1 MKKNMGQ
8 VRTWR
13 AEEKDIFNCEQG
25 KKFKGRQLVLEDTY
39 HSIDNQALK
48 NNVKIKSVRLAD
60 SVKEI
65 GNQSFYNCT
74 ALRDINLENVSQ
86 IRWESF
92 LGCVHLKEITL
103 SSGIRY
109 LGRRSFSGCKRLNC
123 VKFQEST
130 MLKGIEAGVFQN
142 CESIEKISLP
152 KGLTEIGNKAF
163 YKCTSLKDIELPEGI
178 RIIGNEA
185 FYQTAI
191 QEIKL
196 PSTLVEIGNSA
207 FLKCRSLEFIQ
218 IPASVKKI
226 GRWSFHGCG
235 QLKKVEFLGEPEE
248 IGEWIINKS
257 TVIRCKKGSRIEAY
271 CKEKEFQIE
280 YNDAKEV

>member
-1 MKKNMGQ
+1 MGQ
-8 VRTWR
+8 VRTWH
-13 AEEKDIFNCEQG
+13 ADAKDIFNCEQG
-25 KKFKGRQLVLEDTY
+25 KKFKGRLLTLENVY

-48 NNVKIKSVRLAD
+48 NNVKIKSVKLSD

-123 VKFQEST
+123 VKFQKST

-142 CESIEKISLP
+142 CESIEEISLP
-152 KGLTEIGNKAF
+152 EGLTEIGNKAF
-163 YKCTSLKDIELPEGI
+163 YKCTSLRSVELPEGI
-178 RIIGNEA
+178 RTIGNEA

-207 FLKCRSLEFIQ
+207 FLKCRSLEFVQ
-218 IPASVKKI
+218 IPASVKNI
-226 GRWSFHGCG
+226 GKWSFRGCG
-235 QLKKVEFLGEPEE
+235 KLKIVEFLGDPEE

-257 TVIRCKKGSRIEAY
+257 TVIRCIKGSRIEAY

-280 YNDAKEV
+280 YIDKL

>member
-1 MKKNMGQ
+1 MGQ
-8 VRTWR
+8 VRTWH
-13 AEEKDIFNCEQG
+13 ADAKDIFNCEQG
-25 KKFKGRQLVLEDTY
+25 KKFKGRLLTLEDVY

-48 NNVKIKSVRLAD
+48 NNMKIKSVKLAD

-123 VKFQEST
+123 VKFEKST

-163 YKCTSLKDIELPEGI
+163 YKCTSLNRASGRNSGYRKRSFLPDGNSGNKTAVNTCRNRKQCVSQMQVI
-178 RIIGNEA
+178 RIYSDTGICEKNRKVVFSRVQA
-185 FYQTAI
+185 
-191 QEIKL
+191 
-196 PSTLVEIGNSA
+196 VEKSGI
-207 FLKCRSLEFIQ
+207 F
-218 IPASVKKI
+218 
-226 GRWSFHGCG
+226 GRAGGDRRMDH
-235 QLKKVEFLGEPEE
+235 
-248 IGEWIINKS
+248 
-257 TVIRCKKGSRIEAY
+257 
-271 CKEKEFQIE
+271 
-280 YNDAKEV
+280 

>member
-1 MKKNMGQ
+1 MGQ
-8 VRTWR
+8 VRTWH
-13 AEEKDIFNCEQG
+13 ADAKDIFNCEQG
-25 KKFKGRQLVLEDTY
+25 KKFKGRLLTLEDVY

-48 NNVKIKSVRLAD
+48 NNMKIKSVKLAD

-123 VKFQEST
+123 VKFEKST

-178 RIIGNEA
+178 QVIGNEA

-191 QEIKL
+191 QGIKL

-226 GRWSFHGCG
+226 GRWSFHGCR
-235 QLKKVEFLGEPEE
+235 QLKKVEFFGEPEE

-257 TVIRCKKGSRIEAY
+257 TVIRCKKGSGIDAY

-280 YNDAKEV
+280 YIDEEYT

>member
-1 MKKNMGQ
+1 MGQ
-8 VRTWR
+8 VRTWH
-13 AEEKDIFNCEQG
+13 ADAKDIFNCEQG
-25 KKFKGRQLVLEDTY
+25 KKFKGRLLTLEDVY

-48 NNVKIKSVRLAD
+48 NNMKIKSVKLAD

-123 VKFQEST
+123 VKFEKST

-207 FLKCRSLEFIQ
+207 FLKCRSLELVQ
-218 IPASVKKI
+218 IPASVKRI

-235 QLKKVEFLGEPEE
+235 QLKKVEFLGDPEE

-257 TVIRCKKGSRIEAY
+257 TVIRCRKGSRIEAY

-280 YNDAKEV
+280 YSDVR

>member
-1 MKKNMGQ
+1 MGQ
-8 VRTWR
+8 VRTWH
-13 AEEKDIFNCEQG
+13 ADAKDIFNCEQG
-25 KKFKGRQLVLEDTY
+25 KKFKGRLLTLEDVY

-48 NNVKIKSVRLAD
+48 NNMKIKSVKLAD

-123 VKFQEST
+123 VKFEKST

-178 RIIGNEA
+178 QVIGNEA

-191 QEIKL
+191 QGIKL

-226 GRWSFHGCG
+226 GRWSFHGCR
-235 QLKKVEFLGEPEE
+235 QLKKVEFLGETEE

-257 TVIRCKKGSRIEAY
+257 TVIRCKKGSGIDAY

-280 YNDAKEV
+280 YIDEEYT

>member
-1 MKKNMGQ
+1 MTVSYTHLDVYK
-8 VRTWR
+8 
-13 AEEKDIFNCEQG
+13 
-25 KKFKGRQLVLEDTY
+25 RQ
-39 HSIDNQALK
+39 
-48 NNVKIKSVRLAD
+48 
-60 SVKEI
+60 
-65 GNQSFYNCT
+65 
-74 ALRDINLENVSQ
+74 
-86 IRWESF
+86 
-92 LGCVHLKEITL
+92 
-103 SSGIRY
+103 
-109 LGRRSFSGCKRLNC
+109 
-123 VKFQEST
+123 

-207 FLKCRSLEFIQ
+207 FLKCRSLELVQ
-218 IPASVKKI
+218 IPASVKRI

-235 QLKKVEFLGEPEE
+235 QLKKVEFLGDPEE
-248 IGEWIINKS
+248 IGEWIINKLS
-257 TVIRCKKGSRIEAY
+257 LIHIFSFSSMVSSCYGKKFLVRYDRCGEWADRRRGNTGKNRRVSKKTGSIFR
-271 CKEKEFQIE
+271 QS
-280 YNDAKEV
+280 DVR

>member
-1 MKKNMGQ
+1 MGQ
-8 VRTWR
+8 VRTWH
-13 AEEKDIFNCEQG
+13 AEAKDIFNCEQG
-25 KKFKGRQLVLEDTY
+25 KKFKGRLLALEDVY
-39 HSIDNQALK
+39 HSIDNRALK
-48 NNVKIKSVRLAD
+48 NNVKIKSVKLAD

-74 ALRDINLENVSQ
+74 ALREINLENVSQ

-123 VKFQEST
+123 VNFQKST

-142 CESIEKISLP
+142 CESIEEISLP
-152 KGLTEIGNKAF
+152 KGITEIGNKAF
-163 YKCTSLKDIELPEGI
+163 YKCTSLKSVELPEGI
-178 RIIGNEA
+178 QIIGNEA

-207 FLKCRSLEFIQ
+207 FLKCRSLEFVQ
-218 IPASVKKI
+218 IPKSVKKI

-235 QLKKVEFLGEPEE
+235 KLKKVEFLGEPEE

-257 TVIRCKKGSRIEAY
+257 TVIRCKKGSGIDAY

-280 YNDAKEV
+280 YIDEEYT

>member
-1 MKKNMGQ
+1 MGQ
-8 VRTWR
+8 VRTWH
-13 AEEKDIFNCEQG
+13 AEAKDIFNCEQG
-25 KKFKGRQLVLEDTY
+25 KKFKGRLLALEDVY

-48 NNVKIKSVRLAD
+48 NNVKIKSVKLAD

-74 ALRDINLENVSQ
+74 ALREINLENVSQ

-123 VKFQEST
+123 VNFQKST

-142 CESIEKISLP
+142 CESIEEISLP
-152 KGLTEIGNKAF
+152 KGITEIGNKAF
-163 YKCTSLKDIELPEGI
+163 YKCTSLKSVELPEGI
-178 RIIGNEA
+178 QIIGNEA

-191 QEIKL
+191 QEIDVYK
-196 PSTLVEIGNSA
+196 
-207 FLKCRSLEFIQ
+207 RQ
-218 IPASVKKI
+218 
-226 GRWSFHGCG
+226 
-235 QLKKVEFLGEPEE
+235 
-248 IGEWIINKS
+248 
-257 TVIRCKKGSRIEAY
+257 
-271 CKEKEFQIE
+271 
-280 YNDAKEV
+280 EV

>member
-1 MKKNMGQ
+1 MGQ
-8 VRTWR
+8 VRTWH
-13 AEEKDIFNCEQG
+13 AEAKDIFNCEQG
-25 KKFKGRQLVLEDTY
+25 KKFKGRLLALEDVY

-48 NNVKIKSVRLAD
+48 NNVKIKSVKLAD

-109 LGRRSFSGCKRLNC
+109 LGRRSFSGCKRLSC
-123 VKFQEST
+123 VKFEKST

-178 RIIGNEA
+178 QVIGNEA

-191 QEIKL
+191 QGIKL

-207 FLKCRSLEFIQ
+207 FLKCRSLEFVQ

-257 TVIRCKKGSRIEAY
+257 TVIRCKKGSGIDAY

-280 YNDAKEV
+280 YIDEEYT

>member
-1 MKKNMGQ
+1 MKKNMAQ

-13 AEEKDIFNCEQG
+13 AEEKDVFNCEQG
-25 KKFKGRQLVLEDTY
+25 KKFKGRQLVLEEIY

-48 NNVKIKSVRLAD
+48 NNVKLKSVKLPD

-74 ALRDINLENVSQ
+74 ALRDINLENVRQ

-109 LGRRSFSGCKRLNC
+109 LGRRSFSGCKRLNY
-123 VKFQEST
+123 VNFQKST
-130 MLKGIEAGVFQN
+130 MLKGIEAGVFQK
-142 CESIEKISLP
+142 CESIEKINLP
-152 KGLTEIGNKAF
+152 QGLTEIGSK
-163 YKCTSLKDIELPEGI
+163 
-178 RIIGNEA
+178 A

-191 QEIKL
+191 QTIKL

-207 FLKCRSLEFIQ
+207 FLKCRSLEVIQ

-235 QLKKVEFLGEPEE
+235 KLEKVEFLGDPEE

-257 TVIRCKKGSRIEAY
+257 TIIRCKKGSRIEAY

-280 YNDAKEV
+280 YNDER

>member
-1 MKKNMGQ
+1 MKKNMAQ

-13 AEEKDIFNCEQG
+13 AEEKDVFNCEQG
-25 KKFKGRQLVLEDTY
+25 KKFKGRQLVLEEIY

-48 NNVKIKSVRLAD
+48 NNVKLKSVKLPD

-74 ALRDINLENVSQ
+74 ALRDINLENVRQ

-109 LGRRSFSGCKRLNC
+109 LGRRSFSGCKRLNY
-123 VKFQEST
+123 VNFQKST
-130 MLKGIEAGVFQN
+130 MLKGIEAGVFQK
-142 CESIEKISLP
+142 CESIEKINLP
-152 KGLTEIGNKAF
+152 QGLTEIGSKAF
-163 YKCTSLKDIELPEGI
+163 YKCTSLKDVELPEGMKV
-178 RIIGNEA
+178 IGSEA

-191 QEIKL
+191 QKIKL

-207 FLKCRSLEFIQ
+207 FLKCRSLEVIQ

-235 QLKKVEFLGEPEE
+235 KLEKVEFLGDPEE

-257 TVIRCKKGSRIEAY
+257 TIIRCKKGSRIEAY

-280 YNDAKEV
+280 YNDER

>member
-1 MKKNMGQ
+1 M
-8 VRTWR
+8 
-13 AEEKDIFNCEQG
+13 
-25 KKFKGRQLVLEDTY
+25 EDVY

-48 NNVKIKSVRLAD
+48 NNVKIKSVKLAD

-123 VKFQEST
+123 VKFEKST

-178 RIIGNEA
+178 QVIGNEA

-191 QEIKL
+191 QGIKL

-257 TVIRCKKGSRIEAY
+257 TVIRCKKGSGIDAY

-280 YNDAKEV
+280 YIDEEYT

>member
-1 MKKNMGQ
+1 MGQ
-8 VRTWR
+8 VRTWH
-13 AEEKDIFNCEQG
+13 AEAKDIFNCEQG
-25 KKFKGRQLVLEDTY
+25 KKFKGRLLTLEDVY

-48 NNVKIKSVRLAD
+48 NNVKIKSVKLAD

-123 VKFQEST
+123 VKFEKST

-178 RIIGNEA
+178 QVIGNEA

-191 QEIKL
+191 QGIKL

-257 TVIRCKKGSRIEAY
+257 TVIRCKKGSGIDAY

-280 YNDAKEV
+280 YIDEEYT

>member
-1 MKKNMGQ
+1 M
-8 VRTWR
+8 
-13 AEEKDIFNCEQG
+13 
-25 KKFKGRQLVLEDTY
+25 
-39 HSIDNQALK
+39 
-48 NNVKIKSVRLAD
+48 KIKSVKLAD

-123 VKFQEST
+123 VKFEKST

-178 RIIGNEA
+178 QVIGNEA

-191 QEIKL
+191 QGIKL

-257 TVIRCKKGSRIEAY
+257 TVIRCKKGSGIDAY

-280 YNDAKEV
+280 YIDEEYT

>member
-1 MKKNMGQ
+1 MGQ
-8 VRTWR
+8 VRTWH
-13 AEEKDIFNCEQG
+13 AEAKDIFNCEQG
-25 KKFKGRQLVLEDTY
+25 KKFKGRLLALEDVY
-39 HSIDNQALK
+39 RSIDNQALK
-48 NNVKIKSVRLAD
+48 NNVKIKSVKLAD

-123 VKFQEST
+123 VKFEKST

-178 RIIGNEA
+178 QVIGNEA

-191 QEIKL
+191 QGIKL

-257 TVIRCKKGSRIEAY
+257 TVIRCKKGSGIDAY

-280 YNDAKEV
+280 YIDEEYT

>member
-1 MKKNMGQ
+1 MGQ
-8 VRTWR
+8 VRTWH
-13 AEEKDIFNCEQG
+13 ADAKDIFNCEQG
-25 KKFKGRQLVLEDTY
+25 KKFKGRLLTLEDVY

-48 NNVKIKSVRLAD
+48 NNMKIKSVKLAD

-123 VKFQEST
+123 VKFEKST

-178 RIIGNEA
+178 QVIGNEA

-191 QEIKL
+191 QGIKL

-248 IGEWIINKS
+248 IGECIINKS
-257 TVIRCKKGSRIEAY
+257 TVIRCKKGSGIDAY

-280 YNDAKEV
+280 YIDEEYT

>member
-1 MKKNMGQ
+1 MGQ
-8 VRTWR
+8 VRTWH
-13 AEEKDIFNCEQG
+13 AEAKDIFNCEQG
-25 KKFKGRQLVLEDTY
+25 KKFKGRLLALEDVY

-48 NNVKIKSVRLAD
+48 NNVKIKSVKLAD

-123 VKFQEST
+123 VKFEKST
-130 MLKGIEAGVFQN
+130 MLKGIEAGVF
-142 CESIEKISLP
+142 KIV
-152 KGLTEIGNKAF
+152 KALKKSVF
-163 YKCTSLKDIELPEGI
+163 QRDLQKLETKHFTKCTSLKDIELPEGI
-178 RIIGNEA
+178 QVIGNEA

-191 QEIKL
+191 QGIKL

-257 TVIRCKKGSRIEAY
+257 TVIRCKKGSGIDAY

-280 YNDAKEV
+280 YIDEEYT